1 MAQLS
6 AASTEEEIKNNA
18 ILTLHSYKCEWNGC
32 EAVLNC
38 WKHLE
43 KHYHLHCQWVQTADR
58 TCGLRFCTLDKK
70 RRITLSSLKD
80 HVNKA
85 HLSRA
90 HVPCPVSDCDN
101 TELPGR
107 IYDHFV
113 DNHAHQTRMAL
124 APQSCPFPPKPLPN
138 PLPMLPNKPA
148 YIHEIMPLTKGKF
161 KKVRRVGK
169 EKRPLTVWSYFEYAE
184 RPSARELSIMKRHDI
199 AFKPLVRPD
208 LPSKTTPW
216 PKFILKTRTIPR
228 ERIQMSMPPM
238 PASTS
243 SPQELPE
250 KPPTFTYPAFK
261 KYMERS

>member
-1 MAQLS
+1 MAG
-6 AASTEEEIKNNA
+6 
-18 ILTLHSYKCEWNGC
+18 LTRLK
-32 EAVLNC
+32 
-38 WKHLE
+38 
-43 KHYHLHCQWVQTADR
+43 

-70 RRITLSSLKD
+70 RSITLSSLKD

-90 HVPCPVSDCDN
+90 HVPCPVSGIYLFSKLISLCRQVDLELRASILDCDD

-107 IYDHFV
+107 VYDHFV

-148 YIHEIMPLTKGKF
+148 YIYEIMPLTKGKF

-228 ERIQMSMPPM
+228 ERIQMSTPPM
-238 PASTS
+238 PTTSTS
-243 SPQELPE
+243 FPQALPE
-250 KPPTFTYPAFK
+250 NPPTFTYPAFK
-261 KYMERS
+261 KFMETS